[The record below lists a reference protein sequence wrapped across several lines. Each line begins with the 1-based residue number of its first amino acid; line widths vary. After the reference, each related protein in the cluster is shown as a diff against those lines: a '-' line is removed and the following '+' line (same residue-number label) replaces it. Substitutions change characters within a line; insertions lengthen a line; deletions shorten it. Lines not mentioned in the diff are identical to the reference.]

1 MTKSDI
7 KGDSFLDTSILK
19 YMAFIKTVETGSF
32 TKASEL
38 LNYSQS
44 GISRMINDL
53 EKEWKII
60 LLERN
65 KSGVKLTS
73 DGLRILPY
81 IKRVCGEYEKLKMQI
96 DDINGLQSG
105 LIRIGTFSSVATHWL
120 PEIISKFQKKYPNI
134 DYEFLLGYYSEIE
147 SWIED
152 GRVDCG
158 FTRFPTKKELETVFL
173 EKDELMAVIPENH
186 YLQRFE
192 KVPVEELCNYPFIL
206 LERNGKE
213 EISEIFDKAGI
224 TPDIKFKTVDDY
236 AVMSM
241 VEKGLGVAILP
252 KLILRRIPYNV
263 CVKSL
268 EPQSYRDICFAV
280 KKSTTTSVAV
290 QKFMDYLKYR
300 NIE

>member
-120 PEIISKFQKKYPNI
+120 PEIISKFQKNI
-134 DYEFLLGYYSEIE
+134 
-147 SWIED
+147 
-152 GRVDCG
+152 
-158 FTRFPTKKELETVFL
+158 
-173 EKDELMAVIPENH
+173 
-186 YLQRFE
+186 
-192 KVPVEELCNYPFIL
+192 
-206 LERNGKE
+206 
-213 EISEIFDKAGI
+213 
-224 TPDIKFKTVDDY
+224 
-236 AVMSM
+236 
-241 VEKGLGVAILP
+241 
-252 KLILRRIPYNV
+252 RI
-263 CVKSL
+263 
-268 EPQSYRDICFAV
+268 
-280 KKSTTTSVAV
+280 
-290 QKFMDYLKYR
+290 
-300 NIE
+300 